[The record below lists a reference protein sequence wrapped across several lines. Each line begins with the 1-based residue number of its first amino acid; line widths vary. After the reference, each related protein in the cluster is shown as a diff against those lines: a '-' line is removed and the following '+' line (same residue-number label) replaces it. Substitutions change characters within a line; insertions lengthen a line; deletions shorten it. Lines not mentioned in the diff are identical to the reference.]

1 MSVSKNTAKSASGV
15 GTSDLSPETIRRVS
29 WRVLPIVLLGFFL
42 AYLDRTNV
50 SMAALTMSAD
60 LGFTAKMFGMGSSI
74 FFIGYVIFEVP
85 SNMALQK
92 FGSRIWFA
100 RIMFTW
106 GLFAVGMAFVWNDY
120 SFYIGRFLLGVAE
133 AGFYPGLI
141 FYFTYWFPAEYRTR
155 MIGILLVGNPLS
167 AMIGAPLG
175 GLLLE
180 LNGVWGLAGWQWLFI
195 VEGVPTLIL
204 SAVILFFLPDRP
216 ANASW
221 LNAQERNSLERVLEQ
236 ERTSTASIRTDSLRS
251 VLLSGRVWLLGICY
265 LGIIIG
271 LYGLGFFLP
280 QIIKAFGGISNT
292 TVGYLAAIPSLCA
305 VVATIYWPRH
315 SDMTGERVWHIAI
328 ASMVGFIG
336 LAVAAYSGSP
346 TVSLIAL
353 SAASAGIMA
362 ALATFWSLPTTL
374 LSGSAAAAGIA
385 FINSIAAAGG
395 FFGPNMMGWLK
406 DTTGD
411 YRTGLLV
418 LASSLVVT
426 AIIALSFKQAIS
438 RARHG

>member
-1 MSVSKNTAKSASGV
+1 MSP
-15 GTSDLSPETIRRVS
+15 DTIKRVS

-50 SMAALTMSAD
+50 SMAALTMSGE
-60 LGFTAKMFGMGSSI
+60 LGFTATVFGLGSSI
-74 FFIGYVIFEVP
+74 FFLGYVVFEVP

-92 FGSRIWFA
+92 FGPRLWFA

-106 GLFAVGMAFVWNDY
+106 GLFAAGMAFVWNDY
-120 SFYIGRFLLGVAE
+120 SFYICRFLLGVAE
-133 AGFYPGLI
+133 AGFYPGLM

-175 GLLLE
+175 GLLLQ
-180 LNGVWGLAGWQWLFI
+180 LNGVWGLMGWQWLFI
-195 VEGVPTLIL
+195 IEGIPTVLLSLAIL
-204 SAVILFFLPDRP
+204 WLLPDRP
-216 ANASW
+216 MNAKWLNKQEANA
-221 LNAQERNSLERVLEQ
+221 LEGILQRERETL
-236 ERTSTASIRTDSLRS
+236 ASIRTDSLIS
-251 VLLSGRVWLLGICY
+251 ILLNARLWLLGICY

-280 QIIKAFGGISNT
+280 QIIKGFGGLSNT
-292 TVGYLAAIPSLCA
+292 AVGYLAAIPSLCA

-315 SDMTGERVWHIAI
+315 SDRTGERVWHV
-328 ASMVGFIG
+328 ASASLIGFLG
-336 LAVAAYSGSP
+336 LALAAYSTSP
-346 TVSLIAL
+346 TVSLVAL

-374 LSGSAAAAGIA
+374 VGGSAAAAGMA
-385 FINSIAAAGG
+385 FINAIAAAGG
-395 FFGPNMMGWLK
+395 FFGPNIMGWLK
-406 DTTGD
+406 DATGD

-418 LASSLVVT
+418 LACSLIVT
-426 AIIALSFKQAIS
+426 AAIALTFKSAVS
-438 RARHG
+438 RKR